1 MKVTN
6 TRKRNNKDKNLVETQ
21 DEEHVDLQ
29 DQIGE
34 FMDIVLCTSI
44 KLELY
49 FLLIHC
55 MYFSFSI
62 IVFTLSWH

>member
-6 TRKRNNKDKNLVETQ
+6 TRKRNNRDQNLVETQ

-29 DQIGE
+29 HQIGE

-44 KLELY
+44 
-49 FLLIHC
+49 
-55 MYFSFSI
+55 
-62 IVFTLSWH
+62 